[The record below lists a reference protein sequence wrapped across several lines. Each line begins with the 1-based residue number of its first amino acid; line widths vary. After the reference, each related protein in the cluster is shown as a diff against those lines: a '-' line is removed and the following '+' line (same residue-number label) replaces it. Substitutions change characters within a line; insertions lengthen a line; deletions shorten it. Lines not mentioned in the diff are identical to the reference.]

1 MHPGAEQKQGQRGR
15 GPTPDDPRLEAW
27 ATFLRAHAVLT
38 RQLER
43 ELQAERGLSLADYD
57 VLVQLALAEGHRL
70 RMSELAERLVLSR
83 SGVTRL
89 VDRLVAQAF
98 VAREACDTDLRGWWA
113 VLTDQGLERL
123 RDASPVH
130 LRGVGEHF
138 LDRVPPADLEQLRR
152 TLDRVAG
159 SRPEGSRSGGERG

>member
-1 MHPGAEQKQGQRGR
+1 MHPGAQQTRGQRRR
-15 GPTPDDPRLEAW
+15 GPTPNDPRLGAW
-27 ATFLRAHAVLT
+27 AAFLRAHAVLT
-38 RQLER
+38 RQLEK

-57 VLVQLALAEGHRL
+57 VLVQLALARGRRL
-70 RMSELAERLVLSR
+70 RMSDLAERLVLSR

-89 VDRLVAQAF
+89 VDRLVSQTF
-98 VAREACDTDLRGWWA
+98 VAREACETDRRGWWA

-138 LDRVPPADLEQLRR
+138 LDRVPPGDLEQLRR
-152 TLDRVAG
+152 TLERVAG
-159 SRPEGSRSGGERG
+159 SGPDGSSTGGERG